1 MKKAVSLLLTLILLI
16 GMVPAM
22 AAGPA
27 GALSVYFYEE
37 SAGRYG
43 RLVQT
48 DRVNITLDGAELT
61 PEDVPALVQYPEGK
75 NGRTLVPVRL
85 IAEALGATVTWVPD
99 TRQAI
104 LTQGE
109 DVIVLTLGSAS
120 ALVNGQSV
128 ELPDGV
134 PAGVV
139 KWDGK
144 ESTMVPLRFVSEQL
158 GAEVAWD
165 GGTFTAVITSPAG
178 PEPTPSPTPVPT
190 PTPTLTPVPTPT
202 PTPDVT
208 PTPNPTPT
216 PTPTPPANTDKG
228 TVTEISFSANTQVV
242 TITADHVPEYRV
254 IDLGD
259 RVVIDVLGAVCPEAV
274 ENTVA
279 IAADSDVIS
288 AIRYLQHDDDLG
300 YGYPHTLRVVLDLR
314 GGASYAK
321 NIAVEAGQ
329 NQIRVTLLPLDIPG
343 LPEEPLDPNKYTI
356 VIDPGHDGTTL
367 GAVYPDASG
376 TKIYEKDLT
385 LSISN
390 KLKTELEKAGFNV
403 VMTRTGETAG
413 DLYERAAL
421 ANAVEAD
428 LFVSIHINASG
439 TVPTF
444 QGLYTYHHPDSDR
457 GKAFAQ
463 AVQSAV
469 CAASGAIDRGIASAD
484 FVVLRETD
492 MAAVL
497 VECGFMSN
505 VEELERLK
513 TDAYQQKLAEGITQG
528 ITNYLNTG
536 AIQK

>member
-1 MKKAVSLLLTLILLI
+1 MKKAISLLLVIALLI
-16 GMVPAM
+16 GMVPVV
-22 AAGPA
+22 AAGSA
-27 GALSVYFYEE
+27 GTLSVYFYDETT
-37 SAGRYG
+37 GRYG
-43 RLVQT
+43 ELVET
-48 DRVNITLDGAELT
+48 DRVNMTLDGAALT

-85 IAEALGATVTWVPD
+85 IAEALGATVTWVPE

-104 LTQGE
+104 LMREEST
-109 DVIVLTLGSAS
+109 IVLTLGSAT

-165 GGTFTAVITSPAG
+165 GTTFTAVITSPA
-178 PEPTPSPTPVPT
+178 PPTPTPTPTPTPDPTPSPTPVP
-190 PTPTLTPVPTPT
+190 
-202 PTPDVT
+202 
-208 PTPNPTPT
+208 
-216 PTPTPPANTDKG
+216 PANADKG
-228 TVTEISFSANTQVV
+228 VVTDISFSASTQVV
-242 TITADHVPEYRV
+242 TITTDHTPEYRV

-274 ENTVA
+274 ENTVT
-279 IAADSDVIS
+279 IAADSQVIT
-288 AIRYLQHDDDLG
+288 AVRYLQHDDDLG
-300 YGYPHTLRVVLDLR
+300 YSYPHSLRVVLDLKS
-314 GGASYAK
+314 GATYAE
-321 NIAVEAGQ
+321 NVSVSAGQ
-329 NQIRVTLLPLDIPG
+329 NAIRVTLTA
-343 LPEEPLDPNKYTI
+343 PEEPETPDYNLDPNKYTI
-356 VIDPGHDGTTL
+356 VVDPGHDGTTL

-390 KLKTELEKAGFNV
+390 KLKTELEKAGYNV

-413 DLYERAAL
+413 DLYERCEL
-421 ANAVEAD
+421 ANAVNAD
-428 LFVSIHINASG
+428 LFISIHINASG

-444 QGLYTYHHPDSDR
+444 QGLYTYYHPSSNR
-457 GKAFAQ
+457 SKKFAQ

-469 CAASGAIDRGIASAD
+469 CSASGAIDRGIASAD
-484 FVVLRETD
+484 FVVLRETN

-513 TDAYQQKLAEGITQG
+513 TDDYQQKLAEGITQG
-528 ITNYLNTG
+528 VTDYLNTG

>member
-1 MKKAVSLLLTLILLI
+1 MKKAISLLLMIALLI
-16 GMVPAM
+16 GMVPAA
-22 AAGPA
+22 AAGSA
-27 GALSVYFYEE
+27 GTLSVYFYDEA
-37 SAGRYG
+37 SGRYG
-43 RLVQT
+43 ELVQT
-48 DRVNITLDGAELT
+48 DRVNMTLDGVALI

-85 IAEALGATVTWVPD
+85 IAEALGATVTWVPE

-104 LTQGE
+104 LMREGST
-109 DVIVLTLGSAS
+109 IVLTLGSAT

-139 KWDGK
+139 KCDGK

-165 GGTFTAVITSPAG
+165 GATFTAIITSPAA
-178 PEPTPSPTPVPT
+178 PEPTPTPP
-190 PTPTLTPVPTPT
+190 PTPT
-202 PTPDVT
+202 PTPD
-208 PTPNPTPT
+208 PTPT
-216 PTPTPPANTDKG
+216 PTPVPPAHADKG
-228 TVTEISFSANTQVV
+228 AVTDISFSASAQVV
-242 TITADHVPEYRV
+242 TITTDHTPEYRV

-274 ENTVA
+274 EDTVT
-279 IAADSDVIS
+279 ISTNSEVIS
-288 AIRYLQHDDDLG
+288 AVRYLQHDDDLG
-300 YGYPHTLRVVLDLR
+300 YSYPHSLRVVLDLKS
-314 GGASYAK
+314 GATYAE
-321 NIAVEAGQ
+321 NVSVSAGQ
-329 NQIRVTLLPLDIPG
+329 NAIRVTLTA
-343 LPEEPLDPNKYTI
+343 PEEPETPDYDLDPNKYTI
-356 VIDPGHDGTTL
+356 VVDPGHDGTTL

-390 KLKTELEKAGFNV
+390 KLKTELEKAGYNV

-413 DLYERAAL
+413 NLYERSEL
-421 ANAVEAD
+421 ANSVNAD
-428 LFVSIHINASG
+428 LFISIHINASG

-444 QGLYTYHHPDSDR
+444 QGLYTYYHPSSTR
-457 GKAFAQ
+457 SKKFAQ

-469 CAASGAIDRGIASAD
+469 CSTSGAIDRGIASAD
-484 FVVLRETD
+484 FVVLRETN

-528 ITNYLNTG
+528 VTDYLNTG

>member
-1 MKKAVSLLLTLILLI
+1 MKKVLSLFLVFALFLGL
-16 GMVPAM
+16 VPAL

-27 GALSVYFYEE
+27 GTLAVYFYDETT
-37 SAGRYG
+37 GKYG
-43 RLVQT
+43 TLTQT
-48 DRVNITLDGAELT
+48 DRVNMTLDGAPLT

-85 IAEALGATVTWVPD
+85 IAEALGADVTWVPA

-104 LTQGE
+104 LSRGSDT
-109 DVIVLTLGSAS
+109 IVLTLGSAA

-128 ELPDGV
+128 ELPDGI

-139 KWDGK
+139 KWEGK

-165 GGTFTAVITSPAG
+165 GATFTAVITSP
-178 PEPTPSPTPVPT
+178 ET
-190 PTPTLTPVPTPT
+190 PTPT
-202 PTPDVT
+202 PTPTPTVSPTAT
-208 PTPNPTPT
+208 PTPTPTPTATPEPTPT
-216 PTPTPPANTDKG
+216 PTPTPPANEDKG
-228 TVTEISFSANTQVV
+228 AVTSVSFSASTQVV
-242 TITADHVPEYRV
+242 TIAADHVPEYRV
-254 IDLGD
+254 LDLGD
-259 RVVIDVLGAVCPEAV
+259 RIAIDILGAVCPEAV
-274 ENTVA
+274 ESTVA
-279 IAADSDVIS
+279 IATDSDVIS

-300 YGYPHTLRVVLDLR
+300 YGYPHTLRVVLDLKS
-314 GGASYAK
+314 GASYAK
-321 NIAVEAGQ
+321 NILVEAGQ
-329 NQIRVTLLPLDIPG
+329 NEIRITLLPLDIPG

-356 VIDPGHDGTTL
+356 VVDPGHDGTTL

-390 KLKTELEKAGFNV
+390 KLKAELEAAGFNV

-444 QGLYTYHHPDSDR
+444 QGLYTYHHPSSNR

-463 AVQSAV
+463 AVQTAV

-484 FVVLRETD
+484 FVVLRETN
-492 MAAVL
+492 MAAIL

-513 TDAYQQKLAEGITQG
+513 TDSYQQKLAQGITQG
-528 ITNYLNTG
+528 IVDYLNTG

>member
-1 MKKAVSLLLTLILLI
+1 MKKAISLLLMIALLI
-16 GMVPAM
+16 GMVPAV

-27 GALSVYFYEE
+27 GTLSVYFYDETT
-37 SAGRYG
+37 GRYG
-43 RLVQT
+43 ELVQT
-48 DRVNITLDGAELT
+48 DRVNMTLDGAALT

-85 IAEALGATVTWVPD
+85 IAEALDATVTWVPE

-104 LTQGE
+104 LMREGST
-109 DVIVLTLGSAS
+109 IVLTLGSAT

-139 KWDGK
+139 KCDGK

-165 GGTFTAVITSPAG
+165 GVTFTAVITSPAA
-178 PEPTPSPTPVPT
+178 PEPTPTPTPTPTPDPTPSPTPVP
-190 PTPTLTPVPTPT
+190 
-202 PTPDVT
+202 
-208 PTPNPTPT
+208 
-216 PTPTPPANTDKG
+216 PAHADKG
-228 TVTEISFSANTQVV
+228 AVTDISFSSSAQVV
-242 TITADHVPEYRV
+242 TITTDHTPEYRV

-274 ENTVA
+274 ENTVT
-279 IAADSDVIS
+279 IAADSQVIT
-288 AIRYLQHDDDLG
+288 AVRYLQHDDDLG
-300 YGYPHTLRVVLDLR
+300 YSYPHSLRVVLDLKS
-314 GGASYAK
+314 GVTYAE
-321 NIAVEAGQ
+321 NVSVSAGQ
-329 NQIRVTLLPLDIPG
+329 NTIRVTLTAPQE
-343 LPEEPLDPNKYTI
+343 PETPDYDLDPNKYTI
-356 VIDPGHDGTTL
+356 VVDPGHDGTTL

-385 LSISN
+385 LAISN
-390 KLKTELEKAGFNV
+390 KLKTELEKAGYNV

-413 DLYERAAL
+413 DLYERSEL
-421 ANAVEAD
+421 ANSVNAD
-428 LFVSIHINASG
+428 LFISIHINASG

-444 QGLYTYHHPDSDR
+444 QGLYTYYHPSSTR
-457 GKAFAQ
+457 SKKFAQ

-469 CAASGAIDRGIASAD
+469 CSASGAIDRGIASAD
-484 FVVLRETD
+484 FVVLRETN

-513 TDAYQQKLAEGITQG
+513 TDSYQQKLAEGITQG
-528 ITNYLNTG
+528 VTDYLNTG